1 MDMEIKS
8 VKTMAEGMED
18 ISPVLVPVD
27 ELSDSYVYGH
37 VNGMDD
43 VAIQF
48 MIMGDDV
55 WLPLLKDI
63 AVEYGITPE
72 ALVQHLE
79 TVEYPY
85 KLVSLK
91 ERFEECPG
99 LLKDMYLLT
108 NTDQF
113 YGAGALANDYV
124 KDKLYKIFG
133 CNIIVIPTSIHEVLV
148 LPENRYS
155 EEYADTLLEML
166 YTLQPRTKDG
176 EHDDTW
182 LSDHIYYVDLQHGGA
197 RILQG

>member
-1 MDMEIKS
+1 MEIKS
-8 VKTMAEGMED
+8 VKTMAEGLED
-18 ISPVLVPVD
+18 IIPVLVPTD
-27 ELSDSYVYGH
+27 ELSDSYVYGR

-55 WLPLLKDI
+55 WLPLLKSV
-63 AVEYGITPE
+63 AVDYDITPE

-85 KLVSLK
+85 KLIPLK
-91 ERFEECPG
+91 EQFRDCPG

-113 YGAGALANDYV
+113 YGAGALASDSV
-124 KDKLYKIFG
+124 RDHLYDTFG
-133 CNIIVIPTSIHEVLV
+133 CNIIVLPTSIHEVLI
-148 LPENRYS
+148 LPENMYS

-166 YTLQPRTKDG
+166 YTLQPHAKGG

-197 RILQG
+197 RRLQG

>member
-1 MDMEIKS
+1 MEIKF
-8 VKTMAEGMED
+8 VKTMVEGLED
-18 ISPVLVPVD
+18 IIPVLVPKD
-27 ELSDSYVYGH
+27 ELSDSYVHGQ

-48 MIMGDDV
+48 MIMGEDV
-55 WLPLLKDI
+55 WLPLLKSVATDF
-63 AVEYGITPE
+63 GIMPE

-79 TVEYPY
+79 TMEYPY
-85 KLVSLK
+85 KLVPLK
-91 ERFEECPG
+91 ENFKDCPG

-113 YGAGALANDYV
+113 YGAGALASDSV
-124 KDKLYKIFG
+124 RDHLYETFG
-133 CNIIVIPTSIHEVLV
+133 CNIIVLPTSIHEVLI
-148 LPENRYS
+148 LPETGYLK
-155 EEYADTLLEML
+155 EDADTLLEML
-166 YTLQPRTKDG
+166 HTLQPQTKDG